1 MQHAI
6 HTEKSLSIAYD
17 ASLMAVPG
25 VDYFSVD
32 YWRSRQA
39 LVGEAVGRGSAWF
52 IEASFGPVVLREFL
66 RGGWVA
72 KLSRQSYFFTT
83 VARSRP
89 FREYHLLAAL
99 YEQGLPVPRPVAA
112 LCKHHGFIST
122 GALMTA
128 RIASVQTLADMLP
141 GNQDGSDLQAGHWE
155 SIGKCIRRFH
165 DAGVWHADLNARNIL
180 LDAGFQVYLIDFDRA
195 RFTPG
200 KAVNGEGNL
209 NRLKRSLLKLWPAD
223 ALSALQPAWAQLE
236 AAYHG

>member
-1 MQHAI
+1 MQHVI
-6 HTEKSLSIAYD
+6 HTEKSLAIAYD
-17 ASLMAVPG
+17 ASLMVAPG

-32 YWRSRQA
+32 YWKSHQA
-39 LVGEAVGRGSAWF
+39 VVGEAVGRGSAWF
-52 IEASFGPVVLREFL
+52 IEAPFGPVVLREFL

-89 FREYHLLAAL
+89 FREYHLLAVL
-99 YEQGLPVPRPVAA
+99 HEQGLPVPRPVAA
-112 LCKHHGFIST
+112 LCKHHGIVSS

-141 GNQDGSDLQAGHWE
+141 GNPGGANPQADLWE
-155 SIGKCIRRFH
+155 NIGKCIRRFH

-180 LDAGFQVYLIDFDRA
+180 LDDGLKVYLIDFDRA

-200 KAVNGEGNL
+200 KVVNGEGNL
-209 NRLKRSLLKLWPAD
+209 NRLKRSLTKLWPAD
-223 ALSALQPAWAQLE
+223 ELSSLQPAWSQLK
-236 AAYHG
+236 AAYDE